1 MIHYLNGTITEINPA
16 YVVVE
21 CNGLGYFVNISL
33 FTFEKIQSKKQ
44 VKLLTHFIVRE
55 DAHSLYGFAEES
67 ERQMFKLLLAVSGVG
82 ANTARMILSSMSP
95 AEIFETINANE
106 ANRLQKIK
114 GIGLKTAQR
123 IIIDLR
129 DKVGKELDLTENTS
143 SSHNT
148 IKQEALSALV
158 QLGFSRV
165 AAEKVLNRIMQ
176 ESSSISSVEEMIRLA
191 LKYL

>member
-1 MIHYLNGTITEINPA
+1 MIHYLNGIITEINPA

-33 FTFEKIQSKKQ
+33 FTFEKIQTKKQ

-82 ANTARMILSSMSP
+82 ANTARMILSSMNP

-106 ANRLQKIK
+106 ASRLQKIK

-129 DKVGKELDLTENTS
+129 DKVGKELDLTENSS

-165 AAEKVLNRIMQ
+165 AAEKVLSRIMQ
-176 ESSSISSVEEMIRLA
+176 ESSTITSVEEMIRLA